1 MNSIE
6 VMVKEHDLITRML
19 KVMREACYGILKG
32 ETPCFEDFYDMIDFV
47 KVYADGHHHNKEE
60 KFLFQAMEE
69 HLGALGQKL
78 IRMGMLV
85 EHDLGR
91 LYMSELRAALEKL
104 KAGDEASKLDVI
116 ANMIS
121 YTHLLERHISKE
133 NDVVYPFGEKQ
144 LPKDVLETIH
154 AQTKAY
160 ERDAFEKG
168 IQEKYESLVTKLEE
182 KYSGFIK

>member
-6 VMVKEHDLITRML
+6 VMVKEHELISRML
-19 KVMREACYGILKG
+19 KVMRQACYGILKG
-32 ETPCFEDFYDMIDFV
+32 EAFCLGDFYEMIDFV
-47 KVYADGHHHNKEE
+47 KEYADGHHHNKEE
-60 KFLFQAMEE
+60 KFLFKAMEE

-91 LYMSELRAALEKL
+91 LYMSELREALGKL
-104 KAGDEASKLDVI
+104 KVGNEESKLDVI
-116 ANMIS
+116 ASMIS

-144 LPKDVLETIH
+144 LPKDVIEQIH
-154 AQTKAY
+154 IQTEEY
-160 ERDAFEKG
+160 EMNALKNG
-168 IQEKYESLVTKLEE
+168 VQEKYEEMVKRLEE
-182 KYSGFIK
+182 KYS

>member
-6 VMVKEHDLITRML
+6 VMIKEHALITRML
-19 KVMREACYGILKG
+19 KVMRKACYGMLQG
-32 ETPCFEDFYDMIDFV
+32 ATLCFEDFYDMIDFV

-60 KFLFQAMEE
+60 QFLFKAMEA

-91 LYMSELRAALEKL
+91 LYMSELKAALEKL
-104 KAGDEASKLDVI
+104 KVGDEESKLDVI
-116 ANMIS
+116 ASMIS

-144 LPKDVLETIH
+144 LPKDVLEAIH
-154 AQTKAY
+154 AQTKVY
-160 ERDAFEKG
+160 ETEAFNKG
-168 IQEKYESLVTKLEE
+168 IQEKYEMLVKRLEE
-182 KYSGFIK
+182 KYSASTK

>member
-6 VMVKEHDLITRML
+6 VMVKEHELISRML
-19 KVMREACYGILKG
+19 KVMRQACYGILKG
-32 ETPCFEDFYDMIDFV
+32 EALCLGDFYEMIDFV
-47 KVYADGHHHNKEE
+47 KEYADGHHHNKEE
-60 KFLFQAMEE
+60 KFLFKAMEE

-91 LYMSELRAALEKL
+91 LYMSELREALENL
-104 KAGDEASKLDVI
+104 KAGNEESKLDVI
-116 ANMIS
+116 ASMIS

-144 LPKDVLETIH
+144 LPKDVIEQIH
-154 AQTKAY
+154 IQTEEY
-160 ERDAFEKG
+160 EMNALKNG
-168 IQEKYESLVTKLEE
+168 VQEKYEEMVKRLEE
-182 KYSGFIK
+182 KYS